1 MATTADIVGGAGDTV
16 DQSLFF
22 NDKQRPIDYVLVWQ
36 SHENHETE
44 EQRKLK
50 RRVFEQNLIDEGL
63 QLEEDI
69 VAHIHFVKVG
79 FGREQYWFRLNIPN

>member
-1 MATTADIVGGAGDTV
+1 MATTADIVGGTGDTV

-22 NDKQRPIDYVLVWQ
+22 NDKLRPIDYVFVWQ

-44 EQRKLK
+44 EQHKCK
-50 RRVFEQNLIDEGL
+50 RSVFERNLIAEGL

-79 FGREQYWFRLNIPN
+79 FDREQYRIGSSQN

>member
-1 MATTADIVGGAGDTV
+1 MATTADIVGGTGVTV

-22 NDKQRPIDYVLVWQ
+22 NDKLRPIDYVLVWQ
-36 SHENHETE
+36 SHENHETD
-44 EQRKLK
+44 EQHKFK
-50 RRVFEQNLIDEGL
+50 RSVFERNLIAEGL

-79 FGREQYWFRLNIPN
+79 FGREQYQIG

>member
-1 MATTADIVGGAGDTV
+1 MATTADIAGSSGDTV

-44 EQRKLK
+44 ELRKQK
-50 RRVFEQNLIDEGL
+50 RIVFERNLIAEGL

-69 VAHIHFVKVG
+69 VAHIHFVKVLG
-79 FGREQYWFRLNIPN
+79 LAGNNIGLGLPPN